1 MTWKL
6 YLDDL
11 RPPPD
16 QTWVVA
22 RSVHA
27 AWHHI
32 CTYGLPLE
40 MSLDHDLGTDIDAPV
55 LLHSLIEAYLDHEED
70 ARGAGVKPSDARFAG
85 VRNIK
90 FKVHSANPTGA
101 QNMEQL
107 WANFLRCTT

>member
-16 QTWVVA
+16 ETWVVA
-22 RSVHA
+22 RSVPA
-27 AWHHI
+27 AWHYI
-32 CTYGLPLE
+32 CTYGLPRE
-40 MSLDHDLGTDIDAPV
+40 MSLDHDLGTDVDAPV
-55 LLHSLIEAYLDHEED
+55 LLHSLIEAYLDHVESN
-70 ARGAGVKPSDARFAG
+70 PSDQHFAG

-90 FKVHSANPTGA
+90 FKVHSANPTGSR
-101 QNMEQL
+101 NMEQL